1 MNIMKKKIYIYI
13 YITIYN
19 YWKIP
24 GLMAEGG
31 GTIYT

>member
-1 MNIMKKKIYIYI
+1 MNIMKNIYI